1 MEWLGPHSYSLMPL
15 IVTTALPLQ
24 VKWFIGRTLPLCPG
38 LPAPKWNSLTCLP
51 FGSLQA
57 FNRLVCSS
65 GFLRQDLSE
74 TQLLSAKKPVYHPL

>member
-15 IVTTALPLQ
+15 IVTTALPLK
-24 VKWFIGRTLPLCPG
+24 VKGFIGRTLPWFS
-38 LPAPKWNSLTCLP
+38 ATEWNSLTCLP

-65 GFLRQDLSE
+65 GL
-74 TQLLSAKKPVYHPL
+74 VC